1 MKNVSTK
8 NAPNMSVVARAHRL
22 HDRLWD
28 LLLVLAERA
37 HLTLWL
43 TLHGEG
49 PSLAQSRRLVGCD
62 LSGTSLPRVTSSA
75 GSHRSGAPTGPQLS
89 WPTQRQATDIL
100 VLVSTDIPVRFPLT
114 FSCGFT
120 ARSWQSLGPCGAGA
134 CRRPVRA
141 GLPLLREVA
150 QEGLHLLVLVVAEW
164 PARTARSASGAE
176 RKSKSTARQSLR
188 TSLPC

>member
-1 MKNVSTK
+1 MERLRRGTLDQVADQTLYFRLGERWQVLAVPRRSQDVKTHDNVSTK
-8 NAPNMSVVARAHRL
+8 NAPKMSVVARAHRL

-62 LSGTSLPRVTSSA
+62 LQWHLPPPRHRQRREPPEWRP
-75 GSHRSGAPTGPQLS
+75 HRSQPS
-89 WPTQRQATDIL
+89 WPTERQATDIL
-100 VLVSTDIPVRFPLT
+100 VLVSTDIPVRCPLT

-120 ARSWQSLGPCGAGA
+120 PGRLAGSRDW
-134 CRRPVRA
+134 C
-141 GLPLLREVA
+141 E
-150 QEGLHLLVLVVAEW
+150 
-164 PARTARSASGAE
+164 
-176 RKSKSTARQSLR
+176 
-188 TSLPC
+188 